1 MQMAHSVEAR
11 FPFLDHR
18 VLEFAARLP
27 ERLKLRGLREKVLL
41 RRYAER
47 WLPPSLVARTK
58 FPYRAPVAAALLGS
72 GAAEWTREAFSP
84 EALRQVGVFDPGKVG
99 RLCAKVA
106 RLPSSA
112 SESDAMALMAV
123 ASTQLLARA
132 FLGQRWP
139 VVRDGAAFVLEPEA
153 EVA

>member
-1 MQMAHSVEAR
+1 MQMAHAVEAH

-47 WLPPSLVARTK
+47 WLPRAVVARTK
-58 FPYRAPVAAALLGS
+58 FPYRAPVAAALLGP

-84 EALRQVGVFDPGKVG
+84 EALREVGVFDPDKVG

-112 SESDAMALMAV
+112 SESDGMALMAV

-132 FLGQRWP
+132 FLGRGSAAARP
-139 VVRDGAAFVLEPEA
+139 GAPFVLEPEA